1 MLVTLKFKNM
11 KNLTKKIEKF
21 VSNFQNLTFVRRFNK
36 RVDILFNYYDNLAFV
51 KILRQK
57 GNILVSRMEVA
68 GGYLIML
75 AEKTVLY
82 YRKLNKYINGRRRI
96 KAFLINNI
104 SSFETEHKQIVTLIE
119 SRDIEEVGNWKK
131 YLKCKNNVSAILRAN
146 RRMIDFKILT
156 TDEEAK
162 SYINEYIN
170 SQRFSKKYELST

>member
-1 MLVTLKFKNM
+1 MFVKLKIKTM

-21 VSNFQNLTFVRRFNK
+21 VSNFQNLTFVIRFK
-36 RVDILFNYYDNLAFV
+36 EKVVLFDHYDNLAFV

-57 GNILVSRMEVA
+57 GNILVSHMEAA
-68 GGYLIML
+68 GGYIIMF
-75 AEKTVLY
+75 AEKIVLY

-104 SSFETEHKQIVTLIE
+104 SSFEAEHKQIVTLIE
-119 SRDIEEVGNWKK
+119 SRDIEEVDNWQK
-131 YLKCKNNVSAILRAN
+131 YLKCKNNISAILRAN

-162 SYINEYIN
+162 SYINDYIN

>member
-1 MLVTLKFKNM
+1 M

-21 VSNFQNLTFVRRFNK
+21 VSNFENHTFVRRFNE
-36 RVDILFNYYDNLAFV
+36 RIDILLNKYDNLPFV
-51 KILRQK
+51 KLLNAK
-57 GNILVSRMEVA
+57 GNVLVSHMEVA

-75 AEKTVLY
+75 AEKIVLY

-96 KAFLINNI
+96 KTFLINNI

-119 SRDIEEVGNWKK
+119 SRDIEEVNNWEK
-131 YLKCKNNVSAILRAN
+131 YLKCKSNISAILRAN

-170 SQRFSKKYELST
+170 RQRFSKKYELST

>member
-1 MLVTLKFKNM
+1 M
-11 KNLTKKIEKF
+11 KNITKKIEKF
-21 VSNFQNLTFVRRFNK
+21 VSNFENHTFVRRFNK
-36 RVDILFNYYDNLAFV
+36 RVDILFDYYDSLAFV

-57 GNILVSRMEVA
+57 GDILVSHMEVA

-75 AEKTVLY
+75 VEKIVLY
-82 YRKLNKYINGRRRI
+82 YRKLSKYINGRRRI
-96 KAFLINNI
+96 KTFLINNI

-119 SRDIEEVGNWKK
+119 SRDIEKVDNWEK
-131 YLKCKNNVSAILRAN
+131 YLKCKSNISAILRAN

-170 SQRFSKKYELST
+170 KQRFSKKYELST